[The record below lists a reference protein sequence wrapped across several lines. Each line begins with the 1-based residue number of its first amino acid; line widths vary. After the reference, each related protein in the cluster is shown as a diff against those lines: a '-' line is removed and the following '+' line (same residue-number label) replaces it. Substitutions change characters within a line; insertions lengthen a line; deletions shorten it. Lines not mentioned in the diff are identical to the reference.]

1 MGIDWDYNTIR
12 QLAYRGLITSLEAF
26 HRSGRGKGGVIG
38 RLSERFLEVIRSRP
52 LVDVPF

>member
-1 MGIDWDYNTIR
+1 MGIDWDYSTIR

-38 RLSERFLEVIRSRP
+38 RLRERFLEVIRSRP